1 MLWGEMVRV
10 RERRRRLCGGAPTRR
25 RTRAPSRATAI
36 SRSSPHTRGEFA
48 RGSVRAAV
56 ASHARRSAREVREG
70 GGGGPGG
77 VVAGRALGGEGGVED
92 GIQARACASGR
103 SARVSRAASA
113 SGRLEAMSSAFASRS
128 VWELRARPAGVDES
142 SWRERTR
149 EATSAMRR
157 DLRGC
162 AEPRASGCWR
172 GENNNKRD
180 PAATCRA
187 DPRGA
192 RRVGRRSRRAKR
204 SRTRRDERRDAEGG
218 AGAGVTPHVEAC
230 AIPKIGHDELDAMT
244 TKIDDM
250 PVRPA
255 PRVRKR
261 EETIFASA
269 PRLTA
274 FHTRQ
279 RSRRARP
286 RRRRQIVEQTMGV
299 DVLSAFESR
308 AQTLGA
314 SSRDPGRPTVRFESS
329 FVDSKR
335 RARRIPPR
343 LGRF

>member
-1 MLWGEMVRV
+1 MW
-10 RERRRRLCGGAPTRR
+10 
-25 RTRAPSRATAI
+25 
-36 SRSSPHTRGEFA
+36 
-48 RGSVRAAV
+48 
-56 ASHARRSAREVREG
+56 
-70 GGGGPGG
+70 
-77 VVAGRALGGEGGVED
+77 
-92 GIQARACASGR
+92 IQARACASGR

-128 VWELRARPAGVDES
+128 VWSCARPAGVDES
-142 SWRERTR
+142 SWAERTR

-162 AEPRASGCWR
+162 AETESERLLER
-172 GENNNKRD
+172 ENNNKRD
-180 PAATCRA
+180 PRQPVARIREGRGGSVD
-187 DPRGA
+187 DPDA
-192 RRVGRRSRRAKR
+192 RNA

-286 RRRRQIVEQTMGV
+286 RRRRQIVEQPWAWT
-299 DVLSAFESR
+299 
-308 AQTLGA
+308 
-314 SSRDPGRPTVRFESS
+314 SSQRSN
-329 FVDSKR
+329 
-335 RARRIPPR
+335 RARRRSVRPRAIPAGRPSVLNPVSLTLEASSETDPTPPR
-343 LGRF
+343 RF